1 MPKYVTL
8 YNWTDQG
15 AKSAKDTVNRYQ
27 AAKQLVESKGGKIET
42 ILWTVG
48 PYDLVTIADFPDD
61 ETGTAVALLLASTG
75 NLRST
80 TMRAFDEG
88 RDDGDHRQDGLSPL
102 QARLARGPSVRWGLA
117 ANIRTPK
124 NPTSPAKGGNQE
136 RGAGIPSGLGVGLH
150 ALPLGCPLWIP
161 QGCPECR
168 AGGRSRP
175 CGKQASALI
184 WRRPSPGR
192 SRRRALGEGRM
203 RGNYRYGARGS
214 QLRWS

>member
-15 AKSAKDTVNRYQ
+15 VANAKDTVNRYQ

-48 PYDLVTIADFPDD
+48 PYDLVTVADFPDD

-88 RDDGDHRQDGLSPL
+88 EM
-102 QARLARGPSVRWGLA
+102 
-117 ANIRTPK
+117 T
-124 NPTSPAKGGNQE
+124 
-136 RGAGIPSGLGVGLH
+136 GI
-150 ALPLGCPLWIP
+150 I
-161 QGCPECR
+161 
-168 AGGRSRP
+168 
-175 CGKQASALI
+175 GKM
-184 WRRPSPGR
+184 G
-192 SRRRALGEGRM
+192 
-203 RGNYRYGARGS
+203 
-214 QLRWS
+214 